1 VVKSR
6 VRSGKWQQ
14 LYPGV
19 YSVFTGPPDR
29 RAQLWAAV
37 HRAGPGAVLSYETA
51 AELNRLIDKPSDRI
65 HVTVPASRRVVAIP
79 GIAIHLSGRVS
90 DATQPCR
97 EPPRTM
103 IEETVLDLTQVA
115 SSFDDVCAWVTR
127 AFGRRLTN
135 EERLRA
141 AIGVRKKLRW
151 RAELDELVG
160 AAVGTSAGTE
170 LAADVVIV
178 GVGAVPN
185 DELAAQAELDVD
197 NGIVADAA
205 LRTSDPDILAA
216 GDVASSFRPLY
227 GRRIRVEHW
236 HNALAGGPAAARSMV
251 GESVIY
257 DPVPYFY
264 SDQYDLSMETA
275 GLPFPG
281 TYDQVVYRGDRAG
294 LEFIAF
300 WLQSGTVV
308 AGMNVNVWD
317 VTDDIQ
323 ALIRSGRKV
332 DLTRL
337 TDPSIPLTDL

>member
-1 VVKSR
+1 MSGEVPRTIRELALAQGGVFSRRQAIRAGLSVDVVKSR

-14 LYPGV
+14 LHLGV

-29 RAQLWAAV
+29 EAQLWAAV

-115 SSFDDVCAWVTR
+115 SSFDDVCGWVTR

-160 AAVGTSAGTE
+160 AAVGGTHSVLE
-170 LAADVVIV
+170 FRYDRDVERAHSLPESTHQLRFQGPGGRRGYRDRYYEKY
-178 GVGAVPN
+178 GVVV
-185 DELAAQAELDVD
+185 ELDGQLAHPAETRWQDIGRD
-197 NGIVADAA
+197 NA
-205 LRTSDPDILAA
+205 
-216 GDVASSFRPLY
+216 
-227 GRRIRVEHW
+227 
-236 HNALAGGPAAARSMV
+236 ALAGGKLTLRYGWLDVTQQACSAAA
-251 GESVIY
+251 
-257 DPVPYFY
+257 
-264 SDQYDLSMETA
+264 QLA
-275 GLPFPG
+275 
-281 TYDQVVYRGDRAG
+281 QVLQTRGWNGWPQPCSPSCPIRI
-294 LEFIAF
+294 LT
-300 WLQSGTVV
+300 QV
-308 AGMNVNVWD
+308 A
-317 VTDDIQ
+317 
-323 ALIRSGRKV
+323 S
-332 DLTRL
+332 
-337 TDPSIPLTDL
+337 